1 MPKLDGQESWLGQTM
16 EEFYTVSQSGKH
28 TIVEFLT
35 PSLMNPLDLENIGNG
50 LFKLVDQDKRDHLV
64 LDFTKVK
71 YLSSQAIGI
80 ILTLNKM
87 LNASSASGT
96 HLVLCG
102 VGPQLMQ
109 LLKITRLDRI
119 LTIKPTQTEAMGA

>member
-1 MPKLDGQESWLGQTM
+1 MDDYYK
-16 EEFYTVSQSGKH
+16 VRQSGKH
-28 TIVEFLT
+28 TVVDFQT
-35 PSLMNPLDLENIGNG
+35 PSLMNPQELERIGSS
-50 LFKLVDQDKRDHLV
+50 LFRMVDEEKRDRVV

-80 ILTLNKM
+80 ILTLNKK
-87 LNASSASGT
+87 LSGGSAGSDN
-96 HLVLCG
+96 LVLCG

-119 LTIKPTQTEAMGA
+119 LTIKNDQKEAVAG